1 MGICTCVQGQGFS
14 ATDSEGNRKD
24 YSYLGL
30 NDDWRPEVYVSL
42 GYPAGD
48 AYASASVDIYDESHV
63 RQEKIWARRRA
74 RREATNERQGSAMS
88 SAVRAM
94 RAEGRVPNAGPGR
107 EPTCSSVAS
116 WDSTYAKSWDSRA
129 PLIWE
134 HGVFA
139 A

>member
-30 NDDWRPEVYVSL
+30 NDDWYPEVYVSL

-74 RREATNERQGSAMS
+74 RREMRRLMRGKVSS
-88 SAVRAM
+88 SA
-94 RAEGRVPNAGPGR
+94 
-107 EPTCSSVAS
+107 
-116 WDSTYAKSWDSRA
+116 
-129 PLIWE
+129 
-134 HGVFA
+134 
-139 A
+139 